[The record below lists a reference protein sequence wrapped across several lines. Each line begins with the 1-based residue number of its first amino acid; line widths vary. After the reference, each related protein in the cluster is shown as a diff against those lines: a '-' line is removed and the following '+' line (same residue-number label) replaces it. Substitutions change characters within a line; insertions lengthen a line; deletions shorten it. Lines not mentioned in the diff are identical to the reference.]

1 MPSAL
6 TAAEAAEVTVTVA
19 DTAAKAPR
27 RFPPPCWTQDETLV
41 LIDAYRERWY
51 ALRRGYLRTAD
62 WDAVTEPWPTAA
74 RMPPRER
81 PPRSAATRWRSSASA
96 TVQRNNALSPTLT
109 GLDASFLLGFSSITW
124 RLWRTEPPLRW
135 GLRKPGNSG
144 DGIDPNPYPDHNSLK
159 SKLKSKNTNDS
170 SPDFGFYS
178 GVKQNKFNPD
188 TKLSNYYP
196 SYQEEEDMTP
206 DENPVN
212 SRSRK
217 LMNGIPKN
225 FPKNVDFGNGFHQE
239 MLPPGLRGKRV
250 EKNPTQ
256 EYWDNSFVAP
266 SYRAAATDGLKLRR
280 DAVEKMVESISFLGE
295 EYMKMERAKME
306 LAREMKGIRREMEMK
321 RKELILE
328 SQKKVVD
335 AFVKGLFEM
344 KRIKKTKYDDAEEK
358 SH

>member
-6 TAAEAAEVTVTVA
+6 TAAESAEVTVTVA

-27 RFPPPCWTQDETLV
+27 RFPPPCWTQYETLV

-62 WDAVTEPWPTAA
+62 WDAVAQ
-74 RMPPRER
+74 
-81 PPRSAATRWRSSASA
+81 
-96 TVQRNNALSPTLT
+96 TVANRCP
-109 GLDASFLLGFSSITW
+109 DASPAKTSAQCRHKMEKLRQRYRAEKQRSVTYPYRAGRFFSSWFFFDYMEAMENGT
-124 RLWRTEPPLRW
+124 TPPAESQ
-135 GLRKPGNSG
+135 KSGNSG

-196 SYQEEEDMTP
+196 SYQEEEDMP
-206 DENPVN
+206 LDENPVN

-225 FPKNVDFGNGFHQE
+225 FPRNVDFGNGFHQE

-250 EKNPTQ
+250 EKNPTE
-256 EYWDNSFVAP
+256 EYGGNSFVAP
-266 SYRAAATDGLKLRR
+266 SYRAAAADGLKLRR

-306 LAREMKGIRREMEMK
+306 LAREMEGIRREMEMK
-321 RKELILE
+321 RNEMILE
-328 SQKKVVD
+328 SQKKIVD
-335 AFVKGLFEM
+335 AFVKGLFDM

-358 SH
+358 YH